1 MTRAVKVVT
10 FIYIVFI
17 ITLVLSGTLGG
28 IVGEMVYYSAFMIPI
43 AIGFYSSKSLKY
55 EREEIAGVAEAP
67 DTLLD
72 VKRFDFK
79 RLIPLIAPTVTVVFL
94 ISLITSLV
102 FALFGVSTPAV
113 EQRNVFLMILLH
125 ALVPAVLEELLF
137 RYIPM
142 KLLLPYSKRWCILY
156 SAICFALIHCS
167 FLQIPYAFAA
177 GVIFMAIDVAM
188 GSVWPS
194 LILHLV
200 NNTASI
206 IWIKYCSGMTA
217 SVIFIS
223 VMLILSIVSFLF
235 VYKKRDAYKKM
246 FIGVFDKG
254 DGFAVTYA
262 PVALIL
268 ITCYLASLNLFS

>member
-28 IVGEMVYYSAFMIPI
+28 IVGEIVYYSAFMIPI

-194 LILHLV
+194 LILHFV
-200 NNTASI
+200 NNTASVT
-206 IWIKYCSGMTA
+206 WIKYCSGMTA
-217 SVIFIS
+217 SAIFIS
-223 VMLILSIVSFLF
+223 VMLILSIVSLIFI
-235 VYKKRDAYKKM
+235 YKKRGTYKEM
-246 FIGVFDKG
+246 FLGVFDKG